1 LGKEPGQSA
10 LEAELFKERAAS
22 LGIAGEKL
30 QSAIE
35 EYERSVRPAAG
46 EADRRSDALLQT
58 VADRAYELLVQREL
72 NGLLHENVEWL
83 TKAYRIP
90 DPVLRMLGM
99 EAKST

>member
-1 LGKEPGQSA
+1 LGNEPGQSA

-35 EYERSVRPAAG
+35 EYERSVGSVG
-46 EADRRSDALLQT
+46 EADRRSGALLQI
-58 VADRAYELLVQREL
+58 VANRAYELLVQREL

-90 DPVLRMLGM
+90 DSVLRILGI
-99 EAKST
+99 EAKRS